1 MFSRV
6 QASSYKM
13 LGVMNYST
21 RRSSGS
27 RHSTET
33 LNGEK
38 LLGVFDPYSPKNHS
52 KNVLPPIYRMVV
64 IIECVPPKVYEDV
77 LKSCHKTEI
86 VMVII
91 Y

>member
-6 QASSYKM
+6 QARSYKI
-13 LGVMNYST
+13 LGAMTCST

-38 LLGVFDPYSPKNHS
+38 LLGVFDPQ
-52 KNVLPPIYRMVV
+52 
-64 IIECVPPKVYEDV
+64 
-77 LKSCHKTEI
+77 
-86 VMVII
+86 
-91 Y
+91 